1 MQHVANPADEA
12 EGPKDGGNGHRSG
25 PQAGRSG
32 EGGAGAAG
40 RKSLHQQILDD
51 LRSRIL
57 SGEWPPG
64 TQLPFEQDIA
74 KSYGCSRM
82 TVNKAMT
89 QLSGAGLIE
98 RRRKA
103 GTFVRRPQSHSV
115 IVEIVDIGREVAA
128 LGLPYHFEIISRE
141 IREATPTETERLG
154 EEARVLS
161 IQCRHFAARQPFC
174 FEDRLISLDAV
185 PEAEAADFEATSP
198 GAWLVSRIP
207 WSDVEYRIKAVA
219 ADRETAGRLL
229 IAEAAPCLA
238 IWRRTTSEGR
248 PITFVR
254 LTYPGSDH
262 EVSAS
267 FSSKAG

>member
-1 MQHVANPADEA
+1 MQHPEKSRI
-12 EGPKDGGNGHRSG
+12 EKT
-25 PQAGRSG
+25 GRK
-32 EGGAGAAG
+32 GGAAVRPRSAAG
-40 RKSLHQQILDD
+40 ANAGASAKKSLHQQILDD

-74 KSYGCSRM
+74 RSYGCSRM

-89 QLSGAGLIE
+89 QLAGAGLIE

-128 LGLPYHFEIISRE
+128 LGLPHHFEIVSRE
-141 IREATPTETERLG
+141 IRGATAAEAERLG
-154 EEARVLS
+154 AAARVLS

-174 FEDRLISLDAV
+174 FEERLISLDSV
-185 PEAEAADFEATSP
+185 PEAETADFEATSP
-198 GAWLVSRIP
+198 GAWLVSRVP
-207 WSDVEYRIKAVA
+207 WSDVEYRIRAVA

-229 IAEAAPCLA
+229 IAEGAPCLS
-238 IWRRTTSEGR
+238 IWRRTTSEGQ
-248 PITFVR
+248 PITVVC

-262 EVSAS
+262 EISAS
-267 FSSKAG
+267 FSSAEG

>member
-1 MQHVANPADEA
+1 MPHLVKPMDEA
-12 EGPKDGGNGHRSG
+12 GGPKDGGSGHRGSG
-25 PQAGRSG
+25 RAGRRG
-32 EGGAGAAG
+32 DGGGGVSG
-40 RKSLHQQILDD
+40 RKSLHQQILGD

-74 KSYGCSRM
+74 KTYGCSRM

-103 GTFVRRPQSHSV
+103 GTFVRRPQSASV

-141 IREATPTETERLG
+141 IRKTSPAEAERLG
-154 EEARVLS
+154 EEARVVA

-185 PEAEAADFEATSP
+185 PEAEAADFQMTSP
-198 GAWLVSRIP
+198 GAWLVSQVP

-229 IAEAAPCLA
+229 IAEGAPCLA

>member
-1 MQHVANPADEA
+1 MQHVADPRNGRN
-12 EGPKDGGNGHRSG
+12 GPRGGGSG
-25 PQAGRSG
+25 PRRTPAGTRP
-32 EGGAGAAG
+32 GASTK
-40 RKSLHQQILDD
+40 KSLHQQILDD

-89 QLSGAGLIE
+89 QLAAAGLIE

-103 GTFVRRPQSHSV
+103 GTFVRRPQSASV

-141 IREATPTETERLG
+141 IRKASTAEAERLG
-154 EEARVLS
+154 EETRVVA

-185 PEAEAADFEATSP
+185 PEAETADFEATSP
-198 GAWLVSRIP
+198 GAWLVSRVP

-229 IAEAAPCLA
+229 IAEGAPCLA